1 MMKLLTRF
9 SLINLL
15 VMVLIFFVSSLVIYE
30 LFQAILIKE
39 MDGDLGGIEK
49 KVKNYIAQYHSLP
62 EGYPLD
68 EEKISFEPTGQQIVD
83 SSSNTVLLYSEREKK
98 MHNFRQR
105 IFPLKLNNIWYRV
118 AVAKPIEGIHHLS
131 RAIIRISLV
140 TILVTI
146 LVVVLLNS
154 IMLRRL
160 WKPFYASLGIMRNF
174 KLGRTASLNFP
185 STKVEEFAFMNE
197 SLLLATQK
205 AEQDYLLL
213 KEFTE
218 NASHEM
224 QTPLSIIRSKLDV
237 LIQEKGLSEKQGE
250 LAKGAYAAIRRMSR
264 LNHSLLLLAKIE
276 NHQYAH
282 TEEIA
287 LKEKLEEKIN
297 QFQELWQ
304 SHRISTS
311 FSIQE
316 TNIHINPE
324 LMEALLN
331 NLFSNAS
338 NHNIAGGSILIE
350 LQANRLSIGNTGHS
364 GALDEKRLFTRF
376 YKESINSNSN
386 GLGLSII
393 KQIAKVSSITID
405 YRFQNNLHSFIL
417 SW

>member
-1 MMKLLTRF
+1 MKLLTRF

-15 VMVLIFFVSSLVIYE
+15 VMVLIFFISSLVIYE

-49 KVKNYIAQYHSLP
+49 KVKNYIAQYHAIP
-62 EGYPLD
+62 QGYPLD
-68 EEKISFEPTGQQIVD
+68 EEKISFEPTGQQMVD
-83 SSSNTVLLYSEREKK
+83 SSSKMVLLYSEREMK
-98 MHNFRQR
+98 MHNFRQL
-105 IFPLKLNNIWYRV
+105 IFPLNFNNTWYKV
-118 AVAKPIEGIHHLS
+118 TVAKPVGGIHHLS

-140 TILVTI
+140 TILATI
-146 LVVVLLNS
+146 LIVVLLNS

-160 WKPFYASLGIMRNF
+160 WKPFYESLGIMRSF

-185 STKVEEFAFMNE
+185 ATKVEEFTFMNE

-224 QTPLSIIRSKLDV
+224 QTPLSIMRSKLDM

-250 LAKGAYAAIRRMSR
+250 LAKGAYAAIKRMSR

-276 NHQYAH
+276 NNQYAH
-282 TEEIA
+282 TAQIT

-311 FSIQE
+311 FSLQE
-316 TNIHINPE
+316 TNINMNPE
-324 LMEALLN
+324 LLDVLLN

-338 NHNIAGGSILIE
+338 NHNRKDGSIMIE
-350 LQANRLSIGNTGHS
+350 LQTNRLSISNTGHS
-364 GALDEKRLFTRF
+364 GPLDEKRLFTRF

-393 KQIAKVSSITID
+393 KQIAKVSSINID
-405 YRFQNNLHSFIL
+405 YHFQSNLHSFIL